1 MRKNNKLL
9 IVMTIIALA
18 LMSIFFINFKDLLST
33 FEEEA
38 KPDNTTK
45 VILIDPGH
53 GGIDGGACSND
64 GICEKNINLSIS
76 QKLEKILQ
84 SDGYKVIL
92 TRYEDTGLYTEGKTV
107 REKKIEDLNKR
118 VEMKKD
124 SNCDLFLSIH
134 LNTFPQASCKGA
146 QVWYSRFK
154 DSKKIADMMQ
164 ENLKTDLDPS
174 NHRLAKPA
182 ETHYKVL
189 RANDTMPGV
198 IVECGFLSNYEEAH
212 KLKEEDYQQKIAES
226 LAKSISNYFKN
237 GEN

>member
-1 MRKNNKLL
+1 MRKNKRLV
-9 IVMTIIALA
+9 ITMTIIALA
-18 LMSIFFINFKDLLST
+18 LMSILIINFKNLLST

-38 KPDNTTK
+38 KQDNTTK

-53 GGIDGGACSND
+53 GGIDGGACSSD

-92 TRYEDTGLYTEGKTV
+92 TRYEDDGLYTSGKSV
-107 REKKIEDLNKR
+107 KEKKIEDLNNR
-118 VEMKKD
+118 VKMKKD
-124 SNCDLFLSIH
+124 TNCDLFLSIH
-134 LNTFPQASCKGA
+134 LNKFTQASSKGA
-146 QVWYSRFK
+146 QVWYSRYK

-164 ENLKTDLDPS
+164 ENIKTDLDPS

-226 LAKSISNYFKN
+226 LAKSISNYYKN

>member
-92 TRYEDTGLYTEGKTV
+92 TRYEDDGLYTSGKSV
-107 REKKIEDLNKR
+107 KEKKIEDLNNR
-118 VEMKKD
+118 VKMKKD
-124 SNCDLFLSIH
+124 TNCDLFVSIH
-134 LNTFPQASCKGA
+134 LNKFTQASSKGA
-146 QVWYSRFK
+146 QVWYSRYK

-198 IVECGFLSNYEEAH
+198 IVECGFLSNYEEAR

-226 LAKSISNYFKN
+226 LAKSISNYYKN